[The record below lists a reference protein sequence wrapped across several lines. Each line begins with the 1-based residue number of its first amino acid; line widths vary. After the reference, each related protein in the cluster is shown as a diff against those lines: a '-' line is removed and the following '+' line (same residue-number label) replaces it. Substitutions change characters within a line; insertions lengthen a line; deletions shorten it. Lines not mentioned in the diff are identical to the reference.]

1 MPDASAPLSQAI
13 AALSRRESLP
23 EALAGDV
30 FDAVM
35 RGDATPAQLAA
46 LLMALR
52 VKGETP
58 AEVAGAARALR
69 RAMVRV
75 STDLPHL
82 IDTCGTGGGSISTF
96 NLSTAAAFV
105 AAGAGA
111 AVAKHGNRSFTSK
124 CGSADVLEALGVTI
138 TLDATQAAAVLRK
151 ARIAFLFAPDYHPS
165 MRHVGPVRR
174 ELGITSIM
182 NLLGPLANPAG
193 VKRQVLGVAD
203 PDRAPVLAGA
213 LAILG
218 AEHALVVHGRV
229 GMDEISPQGLTD
241 VWEVRDGAI
250 REWIIDPK
258 AVGLEV
264 QDLGTLRGGMPA
276 ENAARVERMLGDG
289 KGDADGL
296 AAVLLNAAAGLYVA
310 GIAETMAQ
318 GVDAARAA
326 IESGAARD
334 ALVMMKLASAAPGA
348 STAG

>member
-1 MPDASAPLSQAI
+1 MPDAAAPLSQAI

-23 EALAGDV
+23 ETLAAEV

-35 RGDATPAQLAA
+35 RGEATPAQLAA

-75 STDLPHL
+75 TTDLPHL

-96 NLSTAAAFV
+96 NVSTAAAFV

-124 CGSADVLEALGVTI
+124 CGSADVLEALGVVI
-138 TLDATQAAAVLRK
+138 TLDAKQAAAVLRA
-151 ARIAFLFAPDYHPS
+151 ARMAFLFAPDFHPS

-193 VKRQVLGVAD
+193 VRRQVLGVAD
-203 PDRAPVLAGA
+203 ADRAPLLAGA

-218 AEHALVVHGRV
+218 AE
-229 GMDEISPQGLTD
+229 
-241 VWEVRDGAI
+241 
-250 REWIIDPK
+250 
-258 AVGLEV
+258 
-264 QDLGTLRGGMPA
+264 
-276 ENAARVERMLGDG
+276 
-289 KGDADGL
+289 
-296 AAVLLNAAAGLYVA
+296 
-310 GIAETMAQ
+310 
-318 GVDAARAA
+318 
-326 IESGAARD
+326 
-334 ALVMMKLASAAPGA
+334 
-348 STAG
+348 